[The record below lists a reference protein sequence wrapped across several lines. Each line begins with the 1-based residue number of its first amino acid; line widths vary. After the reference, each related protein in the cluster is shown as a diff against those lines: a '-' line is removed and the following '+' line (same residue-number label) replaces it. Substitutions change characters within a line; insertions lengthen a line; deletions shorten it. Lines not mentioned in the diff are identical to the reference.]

1 MEMKLEDYKKKNNTK
16 KIKCPSGLE
25 VTVNNITPY
34 TLLKVVDNLGIN
46 PTRETVYTKPVID
59 ALFKAFLKEPVIGK
73 DIEMEDF
80 LREDYI
86 FLHDLI
92 MERVMLPEE

>member
-1 MEMKLEDYKKKNNTK
+1 MKLEDYKKKNTK
-16 KIKCPSGLE
+16 KVKCPSGLE

-34 TLLKVVDNLGIN
+34 TLLRIVDKLGIN
-46 PTRETVYTKPVID
+46 PTREEVYTKPVID

-73 DIEMEDF
+73 DIEIEDF

-92 MERVMLPEE
+92 FEKVTLPEE

>member
-1 MEMKLEDYKKKNNTK
+1 MKIEDYKKKNTK

-34 TLLKVVDNLGIN
+34 TLLRIVDKLGIN
-46 PTRETVYTKPVID
+46 PTREEVYTKPVID
-59 ALFKAFLKEPVIGK
+59 ALFKAFLKEPIIGK
-73 DIEMEDF
+73 DIEIEDF

-86 FLHDLI
+86 FLHNLI
-92 MERVMLPEE
+92 FEKVTLPEE

>member
-1 MEMKLEDYKKKNNTK
+1 MKIEDYKKKNTK

-34 TLLKVVDNLGIN
+34 TLLRIVDKLGIN
-46 PTRETVYTKPVID
+46 PTREEVYTKPVID

-73 DIEMEDF
+73 DIEIEDL

-86 FLHDLI
+86 FLHNLI
-92 MERVMLPEE
+92 FEKVTLPEE

>member
-1 MEMKLEDYKKKNNTK
+1 
-16 KIKCPSGLE
+16 
-25 VTVNNITPY
+25 
-34 TLLKVVDNLGIN
+34 
-46 PTRETVYTKPVID
+46 
-59 ALFKAFLKEPVIGK
+59 LFKAFLKEPVIGK

>member
-1 MEMKLEDYKKKNNTK
+1 MEMNIEDYKKKNTK

-25 VTVNNITPY
+25 VTINNITPY
-34 TLLKVVDNLGIN
+34 TLLRIVDKLGIN
-46 PTRETVYTKPVID
+46 PTREEVYTKPVID

-73 DIEMEDF
+73 DIEIEDF

-86 FLHDLI
+86 FLHNLI
-92 MERVMLPEE
+92 FEKVTLPEE

>member
-1 MEMKLEDYKKKNNTK
+1 MNIEDYKKKNTK

-25 VTVNNITPY
+25 VTINNITPY
-34 TLLKVVDNLGIN
+34 TLLRIVDKLGIN
-46 PTRETVYTKPVID
+46 PTKEEVYTKPVID

-73 DIEMEDF
+73 DIEIEDF

-86 FLHDLI
+86 FLHNLI
-92 MERVMLPEE
+92 MEKVMLPEE

>member
-1 MEMKLEDYKKKNNTK
+1 MKIDDYKKKNTK

-34 TLLKVVDNLGIN
+34 TLLRIVDKLGIN
-46 PTRETVYTKPVID
+46 PTREEVYTKPVID

-73 DIEMEDF
+73 DIEIEDF

-86 FLHDLI
+86 FLHNLI
-92 MERVMLPEE
+92 FEKVTLPEE

>member
-1 MEMKLEDYKKKNNTK
+1 MNIEDYKKKNTK

-34 TLLKVVDNLGIN
+34 TLLRIVDKLGIN
-46 PTRETVYTKPVID
+46 PTKEEVYTKPVID

-73 DIEMEDF
+73 DIEIEDF

-86 FLHDLI
+86 FLHNLI
-92 MERVMLPEE
+92 FEKVTLPEE

>member
-1 MEMKLEDYKKKNNTK
+1 MEMNIEDYKKKNTK

-34 TLLKVVDNLGIN
+34 TLLRIVDKLGIN
-46 PTRETVYTKPVID
+46 PAREEVYSKPVID
-59 ALFKAFLKEPVIGK
+59 ALFKAFLKEPVIGR
-73 DIEMEDF
+73 DIEIEEF

>member
-1 MEMKLEDYKKKNNTK
+1 MNIEDYKKKNTK

-34 TLLKVVDNLGIN
+34 TLLRILDKLNIN
-46 PTRETVYTKPVID
+46 PTSEEVYSKPVID
-59 ALFKAFLKEPVIGK
+59 ALFKAFLKEPVVGK
-73 DIEMEDF
+73 DIEIEDF

-86 FLHDLI
+86 FLHNLI
-92 MERVMLPEE
+92 FEKVTLPEE

>member
-1 MEMKLEDYKKKNNTK
+1 MKIEDYKKKNTK

-34 TLLKVVDNLGIN
+34 TLLRIVDKLGIN
-46 PTRETVYTKPVID
+46 PTREEVYTKPVID
-59 ALFKAFLKEPVIGK
+59 ALFKAFLKEPIIGK
-73 DIEMEDF
+73 DIEIEDF

-86 FLHDLI
+86 FLHNLI
-92 MERVMLPEE
+92 FERVTLPEE

>member
-1 MEMKLEDYKKKNNTK
+1 MKLEDYKKKK
-16 KIKCPSGLE
+16 IEKIKCPSGLE

-34 TLLKVVDNLGIN
+34 TLLKILDKLGISS
-46 PTRETVYTKPVID
+46 TSEEIYSKPVID
-59 ALFKAFLKEPVIGK
+59 ELFKVFLREPVIGK
-73 DIEMEDF
+73 DIELDDL

-92 MERVMLPEE
+92 FKRVTLPEE

>member
-1 MEMKLEDYKKKNNTK
+1 MEMKLEDYKKKNTK
-16 KIKCPSGLE
+16 KVKCPSGLE

-34 TLLKVVDNLGIN
+34 TLLRIVDKLGIN
-46 PTRETVYTKPVID
+46 PTREEVYTKPVID

-73 DIEMEDF
+73 DIEIEDF

-86 FLHDLI
+86 FLHNLI
-92 MERVMLPEE
+92 FEKVTLPEE

>member
-1 MEMKLEDYKKKNNTK
+1 MNIEDYKKRNTK

-34 TLLKVVDNLGIN
+34 TLLRIVDKLGIN
-46 PTRETVYTKPVID
+46 PTREEVYTKPVID

-73 DIEMEDF
+73 DIEIEDL

-86 FLHDLI
+86 FLHNLI
-92 MERVMLPEE
+92 FEKVTLPEE

>member
-1 MEMKLEDYKKKNNTK
+1 MEMNIEDYKKKNTK

-34 TLLKVVDNLGIN
+34 TLLRIVDKLGIN
-46 PTRETVYTKPVID
+46 PAREEVYSKPVID

-73 DIEMEDF
+73 DIEIEDF

-86 FLHDLI
+86 FLHNLI

>member
-1 MEMKLEDYKKKNNTK
+1 MKIEDYKKKSTK

-34 TLLKVVDNLGIN
+34 TLLRIVDKLGIN
-46 PTRETVYTKPVID
+46 PTREEVYTKPVID
-59 ALFKAFLKEPVIGK
+59 ALFKAFLKEPVVGK
-73 DIEMEDF
+73 DIEIEDF

-86 FLHDLI
+86 FLHNLI
-92 MERVMLPEE
+92 FEKVTLPEE

>member
-1 MEMKLEDYKKKNNTK
+1 MNIEDYKKKNTK

-34 TLLKVVDNLGIN
+34 TLLRIVDKLGIN
-46 PTRETVYTKPVID
+46 PTREEVYTKPVID

-73 DIEMEDF
+73 DIEIEDF

-86 FLHDLI
+86 FLHNLI
-92 MERVMLPEE
+92 FEKVTLPEE

>member
-1 MEMKLEDYKKKNNTK
+1 MKIEDYKKKNTK
-16 KIKCPSGLE
+16 RVKCPSGLE

-34 TLLKVVDNLGIN
+34 TLLRIVDKLGIN
-46 PTRETVYTKPVID
+46 PTREEVYTKPVID

-73 DIEMEDF
+73 DIEIEDF

-86 FLHDLI
+86 FLHNLI
-92 MERVMLPEE
+92 FEKVTLPEE

>member
-1 MEMKLEDYKKKNNTK
+1 MEMNIEDYKKKNTK
-16 KIKCPSGLE
+16 KVKCPSGLE

-34 TLLKVVDNLGIN
+34 TLLRIVDKLGIN
-46 PTRETVYTKPVID
+46 PTREEVYTKPVID

-73 DIEMEDF
+73 DIEIEDF

-86 FLHDLI
+86 FLHNLI
-92 MERVMLPEE
+92 FEKVTLPEE

>member
-1 MEMKLEDYKKKNNTK
+1 MNIEDYKKKNTK

-25 VTVNNITPY
+25 VTINNITPY
-34 TLLKVVDNLGIN
+34 TLLRIVDKLGIN
-46 PTRETVYTKPVID
+46 PTREEVYTKPVID

-73 DIEMEDF
+73 DIEIEDL

-86 FLHDLI
+86 FLHNLI
-92 MERVMLPEE
+92 FEKVTLPEE

>member
-1 MEMKLEDYKKKNNTK
+1 MEMKLEDYKKKNTK
-16 KIKCPSGLE
+16 KVKCPSGLE

-34 TLLKVVDNLGIN
+34 TLLRIVDKLGIN
-46 PTRETVYTKPVID
+46 PTREEVYTKPVID

-86 FLHDLI
+86 FLHNSI
-92 MERVMLPEE
+92 FEKVTLPEE

>member
-1 MEMKLEDYKKKNNTK
+1 MEMKLEDYKKKNTK

-34 TLLKVVDNLGIN
+34 TLLRIVDKLGIN
-46 PTRETVYTKPVID
+46 PTREEVYTKPVID

-73 DIEMEDF
+73 DIEIEDF

-86 FLHDLI
+86 FLHNLI
-92 MERVMLPEE
+92 FEKVTLPEE

>member
-1 MEMKLEDYKKKNNTK
+1 MKIEDYKKKNTK
-16 KIKCPSGLE
+16 KVKCPSGLE

-34 TLLKVVDNLGIN
+34 TLLRIVDKLGIN
-46 PTRETVYTKPVID
+46 PTREEVYTKPVID

-73 DIEMEDF
+73 DIEIEDF

-86 FLHDLI
+86 FLHNLI
-92 MERVMLPEE
+92 FEKVTLPEE

>member
-1 MEMKLEDYKKKNNTK
+1 MNIEDYKKKNTK
-16 KIKCPSGLE
+16 KVKCPSGLE

-34 TLLKVVDNLGIN
+34 TLLRIVDKLGIN
-46 PTRETVYTKPVID
+46 PTREEVYTKPVID

-73 DIEMEDF
+73 DIEIEDF

-86 FLHDLI
+86 FLHNLI
-92 MERVMLPEE
+92 FEKVTLPEE

>member
-1 MEMKLEDYKKKNNTK
+1 MNIEDYKKKNTK

-34 TLLKVVDNLGIN
+34 TLLRIVDKLGIN
-46 PTRETVYTKPVID
+46 PAREEVYSKPVID

-73 DIEMEDF
+73 DIEIEDF

-86 FLHDLI
+86 FLHNLVF
-92 MERVMLPEE
+92 EKVTLSEE